1 MEKSVSAYWSEC
13 LKMLRDNLTESA
25 YRTWFASVVAC
36 SYENSVLVL
45 QMPSQFCVEYIE
57 ENYIDLLSKTL
68 LKVFGRGIKLEYRIL
83 IDSTSGQGTVI
94 PSDTLGWTAAQAE
107 MPVQRNTALD
117 KPVIELPDIDSQLNA
132 RLNFNEF
139 VAGTSNQLARTAGM
153 SIAES
158 PGKTIFN
165 PFFVYGG
172 SGVGKTH
179 LVNAI
184 GNRIRQMYP
193 AKRVL
198 YVPANTFQMQYQSAV
213 ADNRHND
220 FFAFYQ
226 SMDVLIVD
234 DIQYFADKKGTQ
246 NIFFFI
252 FNHLHQMGKQ
262 IILTSDKPP
271 LELRGLEQRLLSRFK
286 WGLAAEIT
294 KPDFQLRK
302 DILLNKIYRDGLDI
316 PEDVV
321 DYIAENVRDNVRDL
335 EGVLVSLMAHSTFV
349 QTPINMELAKEAV
362 GRVVENV
369 VAEITIDSII
379 ENVCA
384 YYSVEA
390 KDLSTRSKRREV
402 ANVRQVSMYLAR
414 QLTDKSL
421 GEIGKAI
428 GNRDHATVVHSI
440 KVVEQQLEY
449 DPVLRRAVKDIKNE
463 LLK

>member
-1 MEKSVSAYWSEC
+1 MQASKYWSEC
-13 LKMLRDNLTESA
+13 LSILRDNLTESA
-25 YRTWFASVVAC
+25 FKTWFAPIEAC
-36 SYENSVLVL
+36 SYENDVLVL

-57 ENYIDLLSKTL
+57 ENYIDILSKVL
-68 LKVFGRGIKLEYRIL
+68 VRVFGKGTKLEYRVV

-94 PSDTLGWTAAQAE
+94 PSDTLGYALQPDNQQQTYNQPDTASNLSD
-107 MPVQRNTALD
+107 V
-117 KPVIELPDIDSQLNA
+117 DSQLNPH
-132 RLNFNEF
+132 LNFNEF
-139 VAGTSNQLARTAGM
+139 VAGTSNQLARTAGI
-153 SIAES
+153 SIAET

-179 LVNAI
+179 LANAI
-184 GNRIRQMYP
+184 GNRIRQLYP
-193 AKRVL
+193 QKRVL
-198 YVPANTFQMQYQSAV
+198 YVPANTFQMQYQAAV

-262 IILTSDKPP
+262 IILTSDKSPV
-271 LELRGLEQRLLSRFK
+271 ELRGLEQRLLSRFK

-294 KPDFQLRK
+294 SPDFQLRK

-316 PEDVV
+316 PEEVV
-321 DYIAENVRDNVRDL
+321 DYIADNVRQNVRDL
-335 EGVLVSLMAHSTFV
+335 EGVLASMMAHSTFV
-349 QTPINMELAKEAV
+349 QTPIDMNLARQAV
-362 GRVVENV
+362 SRVVDV
-369 VAEITIDSII
+369 VNNEITIDSII

-384 YYSVEA
+384 YYNVSVKEVP
-390 KDLSTRSKRREV
+390 SRTKRREV

-414 QLTDKSL
+414 KLTEQSL
-421 GEIGKAI
+421 GEIGRAV
-428 GNRDHATVVHSI
+428 NRDHATVVHSI

-449 DPVLRRAVKDIKNE
+449 DPMLRRAVKDIENE
-463 LLK
+463 LRK